1 MKLDLEKAFDKLNN
15 IVNQLENDKNSL
27 DETIKLFK
35 EGLELSKLCENKLKK
50 AESLVSKLIDQD

>member
-1 MKLDLEKAFDKLNN
+1 MKLDLEKAFNKLNN

-27 DETIKLFK
+27 DKTIKLFK

-50 AESLVSKLIDQD
+50 AESIVLKLIDKD